1 MEIKNRSGNK
11 FLAYRKHFKAM
22 AQSTN
27 KSDFLMKKSLN
38 KFKTKRGLK
47 RKILWVEVNDEGNGK
62 KTKKNCLDRNLYST
76 WCWADHFHC
85 FSPLIVS
92 SPSVLRGL
100 LFKFGVSSAIYCTY
114 ERLRV
119 NYLHLWGFLHH
130 IIDTNTWAKYHIWL

>member
-62 KTKKNCLDRNLYST
+62 KTKKKLSRPEFIFN
-76 WCWADHFHC
+76 
-85 FSPLIVS
+85 VV
-92 SPSVLRGL
+92 VL
-100 LFKFGVSSAIYCTY
+100 S
-114 ERLRV
+114 
-119 NYLHLWGFLHH
+119 
-130 IIDTNTWAKYHIWL
+130 